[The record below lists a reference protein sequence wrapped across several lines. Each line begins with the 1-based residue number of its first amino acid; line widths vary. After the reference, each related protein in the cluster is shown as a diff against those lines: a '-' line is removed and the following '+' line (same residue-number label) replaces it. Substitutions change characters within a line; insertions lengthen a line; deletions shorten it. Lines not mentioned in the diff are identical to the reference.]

1 MNLQKTGIAVAM
13 SALFVS
19 GIAWADNNNSDD
31 FLSHNTDSSNNW
43 DDSANTVTQTQ
54 TVYDNDT
61 DNSVANSGNTANLAS
76 GNTMTDN
83 SVDDSGNTATYTEAN
98 TDTDNSV
105 ANSGNTAN
113 LASGNTMT
121 DNSVDDSGNTATYT
135 EANTDI
141 DNSVDDSGNTATVA
155 SGNTNSSTNGSY
167 NDGSDN
173 SNTWNN
179 SANTYTNTYEI
190 DLDSDTVVAS
200 STLGGSVSGVSVVYG
215 AGGNKGRVSVDNIN
229 RMDGFG
235 SAAGIVT
242 VAQNAGSNSLI
253 QQSVSTNASV
263 FTD

>member
-43 DDSANTVTQTQ
+43 DDSANTVTQTE

-98 TDTDNSV
+98 S
-105 ANSGNTAN
+105 
-113 LASGNTMT
+113 
-121 DNSVDDSGNTATYT
+121 
-135 EANTDI
+135 EI
-141 DNSVDDSGNTATVA
+141 DNSVDDSGNTANIASGNTLTDNSVDD
-155 SGNTNSSTNGSY
+155 SGNTNSSTNDSY

-179 SANTYTNTYEI
+179 SANTYTTTYEI

-200 STLGGSVSGVSVVYG
+200 STLSGNVTGVAVVYG
-215 AGGNKGRVSVDNIN
+215 AGGNQGRVSVDNIN

>member
-98 TDTDNSV
+98 SEI
-105 ANSGNTAN
+105 
-113 LASGNTMT
+113 
-121 DNSVDDSGNTATYT
+121 DNSVDDSGNTANI
-135 EANTDI
+135 ASGNTLT

-179 SANTYTNTYEI
+179 SANTYTTTYEI

-200 STLGGSVSGVSVVYG
+200 STLSGNVTGVAVVYG
-215 AGGNKGRVSVDNIN
+215 AGGNQGRVTVDNIN